1 MNLLITEAL
10 PPKQQE
16 CIKNL
21 FEQVKTRF
29 PEIEFLGLERN
40 PEDKEHIWITVLAPM
55 SEERE
60 IQLSRYAAGLAAD
73 ILVEFDIMLSVMPE
87 NPELQPA

>member
-1 MNLLITEAL
+1 V
-10 PPKQQE
+10 Q
-16 CIKNL
+16 
-21 FEQVKTRF
+21 TRF
-29 PEIEFLGLERN
+29 PEIEFLNLQRS
-40 PEDKEHIWITVLAPM
+40 PEDREHIWINVLAPM

-87 NPELQPA
+87 NPELQPV